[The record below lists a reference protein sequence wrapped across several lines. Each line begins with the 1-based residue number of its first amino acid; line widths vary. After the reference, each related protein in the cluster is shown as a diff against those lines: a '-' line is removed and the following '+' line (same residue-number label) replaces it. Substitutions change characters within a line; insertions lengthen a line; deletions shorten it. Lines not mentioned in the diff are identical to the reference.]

1 MHIEIRCSPTLAAP
15 PISLLYLLLI
25 WPPVSF
31 TCQGS
36 CLLLPTPDHR
46 MPRSA
51 VLLFKSRTSSW
62 TTPPLGHLKG
72 IKPKVSAVF
81 MSPFG
86 AGKYKTQATAMV
98 YFWKGLLVGAKGT
111 YRDTESTELWQVSLL
126 DEGEPLFPTFKWC

>member
-15 PISLLYLLLI
+15 PVSLLYLPLL

-36 CLLLPTPDHR
+36 RLLLPTPDHR

-51 VLLFKSRTSSW
+51 ALLFKSPTSSC
-62 TTPPLGHLKG
+62 TTSPLGHLEG
-72 IKPKVSAVF
+72 IKPKVNAVF
-81 MSPFG
+81 MSLFG
-86 AGKYKTQATAMV
+86 AGKYKTGAPGMV
-98 YFWKGLLVGAKGT
+98 CFWKGLLVGANGT

-126 DEGEPLFPTFKWC
+126 DEGKPLFPTFKWC